1 MTEVTGWI
9 AGRPRPAG
17 ICIVS
22 RMFPAVMS
30 PKSIRRAGPAA
41 VVALGLLI
49 AACGGSAEAE
59 FNPPP
64 DEQYPQSQL
73 EAGRDVF
80 LSSCTFCHGNK
91 GEGGTGP
98 NLRQVWER
106 RSPED
111 HLQKVTEGGNGMPG
125 FGRSLTEQQIADVV
139 AFERAGWDLL
149 D

>member
-1 MTEVTGWI
+1 MDLGILRRMHDTAT
-9 AGRPRPAG
+9 PRG
-17 ICIVS
+17 
-22 RMFPAVMS
+22 
-30 PKSIRRAGPAA
+30 SIRRIGPAA
-41 VVALGLLI
+41 VLALGLAI
-49 AACGGSAEAE
+49 SACGGSAQAE
-59 FNPPP
+59 FVPPP
-64 DEQYPQSQL
+64 DEQYPPSQL
-73 EAGRDVF
+73 EAGRDIF

-106 RSPED
+106 RSHDD
-111 HLQKVTEGGNGMPG
+111 HITKVTEGGNGMPG

>member
-1 MTEVTGWI
+1 
-9 AGRPRPAG
+9 
-17 ICIVS
+17 
-22 RMFPAVMS
+22 MFSFVATRG
-30 PKSIRRAGPAA
+30 SIRRSGSAA
-41 VVALGLLI
+41 VAALGLLL

-59 FNPPP
+59 FIPPP

-91 GEGGTGP
+91 GEGGSGP

-111 HLQKVTEGGNGMPG
+111 HLTKVTEGGNGMPG